1 MFGWGLVKAV
11 KFFLDGIAM
20 TPTEIVVL
28 VVGILS
34 AFVMGMIAIR
44 FLMGYIKQND
54 FTVFGVYRIIIGL
67 IVLGYFGAKA
77 LGLM

>member
-20 TPTEIVVL
+20 TQTEIVVL

-54 FTVFGVYRIIIGL
+54 FTVFGVYRIVIGL
-67 IVLGYFGAKA
+67 IVLGYFGTKA

>member
-1 MFGWGLVKAV
+1 
-11 KFFLDGIAM
+11 M
-20 TPTEIVVL
+20 TQTEIVVL

-67 IVLGYFGAKA
+67 IVLGYLGTKA

>member
-20 TPTEIVVL
+20 TQTEIVVL

-44 FLMGYIKQND
+44 F
-54 FTVFGVYRIIIGL
+54 
-67 IVLGYFGAKA
+67 
-77 LGLM
+77 